1 MKRRG
6 FLAFILGLPL
16 FRFIPCFKVPV
27 NAETLYAHPA
37 IRHRALTKTL
47 KAVEARDLSRKIL
60 LRKMAEV
67 GHDDERVA
75 RTVVEAVKAIR
86 RV

>member
-1 MKRRG
+1 MKRRR
-6 FLAFILGLPL
+6 FLAFIIGLPL
-16 FRFIPCFKVPV
+16 FRLIPTFQVPV
-27 NAETLYAHPA
+27 NAETPYANSA

-60 LRKMAEV
+60 LRKMAEG